1 LCERVRHCAYPPAAS
16 DEGARVAVKVTVVG
30 GGSSM
35 FVPLLLR
42 RFLQAPCM
50 RGGTL
55 TLMDVDA
62 GRLAV
67 MHSLARVLVE
77 NEEADLTIE
86 STTDQRESL
95 VGADF
100 VIISIAVGGMLS
112 WENDIE
118 IPGRHGVFMHIADSI
133 GPGGIM
139 RAFRNLPV
147 IESIAKDAAEVAPGA
162 WILNYTNPATA
173 VARVLAGVPGV
184 RFISLCSCT
193 GYPTN
198 PQWLAEQA
206 GVFADELMTPVPVAG
221 LNHCAGVTE
230 LRLRDG
236 TDALPLV
243 RARTEDEVVRWALD
257 SFGVLPYC
265 WAHWVEFF
273 PQLQRLTEPYTGRAQ
288 GLAMSHGRRIY
299 VMDEQRERA
308 QGWSEL
314 AERWS
319 QPEHRH
325 EARLASM
332 PHGPE
337 DEGIEVVDVIE
348 SIVEN
353 RGGRF
358 IVNVENHGSI
368 ANLPEDAIVEVP
380 AVIDGYG
387 AHTLAIGPLDYGLA
401 SHLKRHWAVQK
412 LTAEA
417 ALSGNRSTAR
427 QAFVLDPLVEATL
440 TLEGGDR
447 LLDEMLAANAPL
459 LPRFA

>member
-1 LCERVRHCAYPPAAS
+1 
-16 DEGARVAVKVTVVG
+16 VAVKVTVVG

-67 MHSLARVLVE
+67 MDSLARALVE
-77 NEEADLTIE
+77 NEGADLLIE
-86 STTDQRESL
+86 STTDQREAL
-95 VGADF
+95 TGADF
-100 VIISIAVGGMLS
+100 VIISIAVGGMAS

-118 IPGRHGVFMHIADSI
+118 IPARRGIFMHIADSI
-133 GPGGIM
+133 GPGGIA
-139 RAFRNLPV
+139 RALRNLPV
-147 IESIAKDAAEVAPGA
+147 IESIAKDTAELAPGA

-173 VARVLAGVPGV
+173 VAHVLRDVPGV
-184 RFISLCSCT
+184 QFISLCSCT

-198 PQWLAEQA
+198 PAWLAEQA
-206 GVFADELMTPVPVAG
+206 GVRADELMTPVPVAG

-230 LRLRDG
+230 LRLLDG

-243 RARTEDEVVRWALD
+243 RARTQDEVVRWALD
-257 SFGVLPYC
+257 SFGMLPYC

-273 PQLQRLTEPYTGRAQ
+273 PQLQRLAEPYSGRAQ
-288 GLAMSHGRRIY
+288 GLSMIHGRRIY

-319 QPEHRH
+319 RPEHRH

-358 IVNVENHGSI
+358 IVNVANHGAIS
-368 ANLPEDAIVEVP
+368 NLPDDAIVEVP
-380 AVIDGYG
+380 AIVDGYG
-387 AHTLAIGPLDYGLA
+387 VHTLAVGALDYGLA
-401 SHLKRHWAVQK
+401 SQLSRHWAVQE
-412 LTAEA
+412 LTVEA
-417 ALSGNRSTAR
+417 ALTGDRQTAL
-427 QAFVLDPLVEATL
+427 QALLLDPLVESAL
-440 TLEGGDR
+440 TLDGIEALLGD
-447 LLDEMLAANAPL
+447 LLAANAPF

>member
-1 LCERVRHCAYPPAAS
+1 MP
-16 DEGARVAVKVTVVG
+16 VKVTVVG

-50 RGGTL
+50 HGGTL

-67 MHSLARVLVE
+67 MDSLARALVE
-77 NEEADLTIE
+77 NEGADLTIE
-86 STTDQRESL
+86 STTDQRASL
-95 VGADF
+95 AGADF
-100 VIISIAVGGMLS
+100 VIISIAVGGMAA
-112 WENDIE
+112 WEDDIE
-118 IPGRHGVFMHIADSI
+118 IPARHGIFMHIADSI
-133 GPGGIM
+133 GPGGIA
-139 RAFRNLPV
+139 RALRNLPV

-173 VARVLAGVPGV
+173 VAHVLRDVPGV

-198 PQWLAEQA
+198 PAWLAEQV
-206 GVFADELMTPVPVAG
+206 GLPADELMTPVPVAG
-221 LNHCAGVTE
+221 LNHCAGITE

-236 TDALPLV
+236 TDAMPLV
-243 RARTEDEVVRWALD
+243 RARTQDEVVRWAID

-273 PQLQRLTEPYTGRAQ
+273 PQLQRLTEPYAGRAQ
-288 GLAMSHGRRIY
+288 GLSMSHGRRIY

-308 QGWSEL
+308 QGWSDL
-314 AERWS
+314 AARWAE
-319 QPEHRH
+319 PEHRH
-325 EARLASM
+325 EARVASM

-353 RGGRF
+353 RGNRF
-358 IVNVENHGSI
+358 IVNVANHGSI
-368 ANLPEDAIVEVP
+368 PNLPDDAIVEVP
-380 AVIDGYG
+380 AIVDGYG
-387 AHTLAIGPLDYGLA
+387 VHTMAVGALEQGLA
-401 SHLKRHWAVQK
+401 SQLNRHWVVQQ
-412 LTAEA
+412 LTVQA
-417 ALSGNRSTAR
+417 ALHGDRARAR
-427 QAFVLDPLVEATL
+427 QALLLDPLVESTL
-440 TLEGGDR
+440 TIEGVDL
-447 LLDEMLAANAPL
+447 LLDELLAANAAF